1 MTNTP
6 ADVSDEVFT
15 AVTRE
20 FSDEQVI
27 ELTAFLAWEN
37 FRARFNHALGVES
50 DGFSEGAACPLP
62 TV

>member
-15 AVTRE
+15 AVTKE

-50 DGFSEGAACPLP
+50 DGFSESAACPLP
-62 TV
+62 TA

>member
-6 ADVSDEVFT
+6 ADVSDEVFA
-15 AVTRE
+15 AVASE
-20 FSDEQVI
+20 FTDEQVI

-62 TV
+62 SA